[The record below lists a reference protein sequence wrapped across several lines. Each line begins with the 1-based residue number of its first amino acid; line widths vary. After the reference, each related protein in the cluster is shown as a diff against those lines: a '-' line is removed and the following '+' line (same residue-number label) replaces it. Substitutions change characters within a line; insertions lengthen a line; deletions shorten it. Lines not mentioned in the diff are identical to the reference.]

1 MQPAPNTKAPPE
13 LWHSARAFFCALHML
28 FGGPETVA
36 DRHTLAHKAYM
47 QLLSWLRV
55 GEAMMRRLIAIEAA
69 AFPARAVAKPRTQ
82 HKHTRKPVSFCADKP
97 EEWRVAFRCF
107 LTRQRDASGQRKY
120 AARRFHSA
128 WPLAERYEALI
139 RAFNDPL
146 RAPPRRPPAR
156 RAAKISAPIRQAARI
171 RAPRRQR
178 RSVHGGGDR
187 EMAPARLQLAR
198 HTKSR
203 TPTLRASH
211 AGPHPHAPA

>member
-28 FGGPETVA
+28 FGGPESVA

-69 AFPARAVAKPRTQ
+69 AFPARAVAKPRTP
-82 HKHTRKPVSFCADKP
+82 HKHTRKPVSFFADKP

-107 LTRQRDASGQRKY
+107 LNRQQDASGQRKY

-146 RAPPRRPPAR
+146 RYARRLAARLHAAPHKFPTLFAKPLEYVHRVDNAEAFTATAIERWRPPD
-156 RAAKISAPIRQAARI
+156 S
-171 RAPRRQR
+171 
-178 RSVHGGGDR
+178 S
-187 EMAPARLQLAR
+187 
-198 HTKSR
+198 
-203 TPTLRASH
+203 
-211 AGPHPHAPA
+211 

>member
-1 MQPAPNTKAPPE
+1 
-13 LWHSARAFFCALHML
+13 ML
-28 FGGPETVA
+28 FGGPENVA

-82 HKHTRKPVSFCADKP
+82 HKHTRMPVSFFADKP

-107 LTRQRDASGQRKY
+107 LDHRRLAGGDAGGPTRY
-120 AARRFHSA
+120 APRRFHSA

-146 RAPPRRPPAR
+146 RYARRLAARLHAAPQKFPSLFAKPPEYGHRVDNADAFTATAIERWRPPD
-156 RAAKISAPIRQAARI
+156 S
-171 RAPRRQR
+171 
-178 RSVHGGGDR
+178 S
-187 EMAPARLQLAR
+187 
-198 HTKSR
+198 
-203 TPTLRASH
+203 
-211 AGPHPHAPA
+211 